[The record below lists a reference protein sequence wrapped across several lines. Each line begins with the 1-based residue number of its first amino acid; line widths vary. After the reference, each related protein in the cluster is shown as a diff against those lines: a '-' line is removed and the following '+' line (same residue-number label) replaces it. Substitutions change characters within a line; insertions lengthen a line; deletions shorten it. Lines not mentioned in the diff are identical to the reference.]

1 MESQISDA
9 NADQIEETDSTTA
22 TAGDVN
28 IPLSKQD
35 RTTRQR
41 IGKGQ
46 RTGRT
51 PQTKGT

>member
-9 NADQIEETDSTTA
+9 NADQIEETDR
-22 TAGDVN
+22 GDVN
-28 IPLSKQD
+28 ISLLKQD

-41 IGKGQ
+41 ISKGQ